1 MCDQLNQMERSQLT
15 VFIQQHPLEVYR
27 PPSCDVLC
35 IKKSIV
41 EHFELMASST
51 NTPLPPA
58 LLSSES
64 SSFSSFSFFLF
75 FFFLFFFFRFFHLSL
90 VLFLPVPLNSCASSS
105 AIFASSSSFSLA
117 NFPLP
122 LLLEPE

>member
-58 LLSSES
+58 LLSSQS
-64 SSFSSFSFFLF
+64 SSFSSFSFFRF
-75 FFFLFFFFRFFHLSL
+75 SFFLFFFFRFFHLSL
-90 VLFLPVPLNSCASSS
+90 VLFLHVPL
-105 AIFASSSSFSLA
+105 LVR
-117 NFPLP
+117 
-122 LLLEPE
+122 LLLLSLILLLLLSILLIFHF